1 MIEEWRGL
9 LNGVLYVVQFS
20 PVLDSSEADRV
31 ARMIR
36 EQPLFGWSVQ
46 RQYDA
51 LAAALASDADLST
64 GIPQPHPD
72 AAVRTF
78 LSQVLTRLA

>member
-1 MIEEWRGL
+1 MTEEWRGL

-20 PVLDSSEADRV
+20 VLDSDEADRV

-36 EQPLFGWSVQ
+36 EQPLFGWSVEQ
-46 RQYDA
+46 QYDA

-78 LSQVLTRLA
+78 LRDVLARL

>member
-1 MIEEWRGL
+1 MEEWRGL

-20 PVLDSSEADRV
+20 VLDSAEADRV

-36 EQPLFGWSVQ
+36 EQPIFGWTVEQ
-46 RQYDA
+46 QYDA

-64 GIPQPHPD
+64 GIPQPHSD
-72 AAVRTF
+72 AELRTF
-78 LSQVLTRLA
+78 LRAVVTRL